1 LIRKVNSAVTYI
13 HMLLMGRLRL
23 KFTNRI
29 AAGRILG
36 DILKNEINKIQTN
49 NGDKEVIVLGIPR
62 GGFVTAGAVAKKLSA
77 RLGVVFSQR
86 LVAPNNQELT
96 IGAVSEDGELY
107 LNQELIKDLEI
118 PQDYLYNE
126 KIRLMK
132 EISAKLWEF
141 EKSKNNFSFEIT
153 DKIVVLVDDGAASGA
168 TLMAAIGYLDKLR
181 PRYFIIGI
189 PVAPNRTVNLLANRV
204 DNVKCI
210 INAQDRS
217 FRFVEQYYV
226 NFSCNQKV

>member
-1 LIRKVNSAVTYI
+1 
-13 HMLLMGRLRL
+13 MLLMGRLRL

-36 DILKNEINKIQTN
+36 DILKNEINKIQTD

-77 RLGVVFSQR
+77 RLGVVLSQR

-118 PQDYLYNE
+118 PQDYLDNE

-132 EISAKLWEF
+132 EISGKLWEF

-153 DKIVVLVDDGAASGA
+153 GKIVVLIDDGAASGA

-189 PVAPNRTVNLLANRV
+189 PVAPKRTVNLLANRV

-226 NFSCNQKV
+226 NFSCNEKV